1 MTDETND
8 LQRAID
14 HESAALSDNL
24 AMLGDMARDLTDWR
38 VQVRRHPLPAI
49 GLALGAGAMLALLA
63 GRGRGRATRSMTR
76 GNQTAP
82 ANRVADA
89 YTEYPAHPAVD
100 RVINAL
106 VGVAMT
112 RAIELVGELVPD
124 FGHHLQAEA
133 DLKGPLTEPL
143 HTTNGRA

>member
-1 MTDETND
+1 MTDETKD

-14 HESAALSDNL
+14 NESAALSDNL
-24 AMLGDMARDLTDWR
+24 AILGDMARDLTDWR

-49 GLALGAGAMLALLA
+49 GLALGAGALLALLA
-63 GRGRGRATRSMTR
+63 GRGRGRATRGMTR
-76 GNQTAP
+76 GNQAAP
-82 ANRVADA
+82 ANRVAGA
-89 YTEYPAHPAVD
+89 YTESPAHQAVD

-112 RAIELVGELVPD
+112 RAIELVGDLIPD

-133 DLKGPLTEPL
+133 ELAAPPAEPL
-143 HTTNGRA
+143 HAGNGRA

>member
-1 MTDETND
+1 MTNDTKD

-38 VQVRRHPLPAI
+38 VQVRRHPLPAV
-49 GLALGAGAMLALLA
+49 GLALGAGALLALLA
-63 GRGRGRATRSMTR
+63 GRGRATRAVSR
-76 GNQTAP
+76 GTHAAP
-82 ANRVADA
+82 THRLADSF
-89 YTEYPAHPAVD
+89 TEGPAHPAVD

-112 RAIELVGELVPD
+112 RAIELVGEMVPG
-124 FGHHLQAEA
+124 FGHHLRTDA
-133 DLKGPLTEPL
+133 DLEGPPAEPPL
-143 HTTNGRA
+143 ATNGRA